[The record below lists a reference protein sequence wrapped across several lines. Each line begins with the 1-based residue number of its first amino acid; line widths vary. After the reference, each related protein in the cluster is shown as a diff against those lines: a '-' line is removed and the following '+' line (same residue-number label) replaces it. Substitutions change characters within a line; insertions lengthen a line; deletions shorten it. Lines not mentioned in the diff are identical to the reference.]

1 MGVTPSQ
8 LQWDIERKAIV
19 DRMHAGGGKPGVAA
33 AAAIAGRS
41 GLGILQAML
50 RGEIPYPH
58 IAETLDFALIEVEAG
73 RAVFQGTPQLKHYN
87 PMGMVHGGW
96 YATLLD
102 SALGC
107 AVQSTLPA
115 GRSYT
120 TVELGHRVHDP
131 HGPPTGHGRGAPAG
145 LRRQDLCARDHH
157 VPRVRNQAAL
167 SMVRWGLPA
176 TRSAEPDLE
185 ACGKSGLRS
194 GVATGGDH
202 PPSHALFHLR
212 CLTAR
217 HGEARPVRPRTG
229 PGQGAPSRP
238 R

>member
-1 MGVTPSQ
+1 
-8 LQWDIERKAIV
+8 
-19 DRMHAGGGKPGVAA
+19 
-33 AAAIAGRS
+33 
-41 GLGILQAML
+41 ML

-120 TVELGHRVHDP
+120 TVELGINLVRAASQET
-131 HGPPTGHGRGAPAG
+131 GPLRAIASTIHTG
-145 LRRQDLCARDHH
+145 RQL
-157 VPRVRNQAAL
+157 
-167 SMVRWGLPA
+167 A
-176 TRSAEPDLE
+176 TA
-185 ACGKSGLRS
+185 
-194 GVATGGDH
+194 
-202 PPSHALFHLR
+202 
-212 CLTAR
+212 
-217 HGEARPVRPRTG
+217 EARLLGSDGKIYAHATTTCLVFEIKPR
-229 PGQGAPSRP
+229 
-238 R
+238 

>member
-120 TVELGHRVHDP
+120 TVELGINLVRAASQET
-131 HGPPTGHGRGAPAG
+131 GPLRAIASTIHTG
-145 LRRQDLCARDHH
+145 RQL
-157 VPRVRNQAAL
+157 
-167 SMVRWGLPA
+167 A
-176 TRSAEPDLE
+176 TA
-185 ACGKSGLRS
+185 
-194 GVATGGDH
+194 
-202 PPSHALFHLR
+202 
-212 CLTAR
+212 
-217 HGEARPVRPRTG
+217 EARLLGSDGKIYAHATTTCLVFEIKPR
-229 PGQGAPSRP
+229 
-238 R
+238 